1 MPKCSLLTNPAL
13 SLNKVGIE
21 EADKDETFFER
32 LSSLQVWRNA
42 EGEKENRTNEEAL
55 KSKELKIEK
64 HAANKLGKE
73 RNRTFLRKLKEK
85 SFVSSFLD

>member
-55 KSKELKIEK
+55 KSMELKIEK

-73 RNRTFLRKLKEK
+73 STHAAR
-85 SFVSSFLD
+85 